1 MVKSRDHF
9 DRTPSNVVL
18 FLNDA
23 LGALSMAGL
32 FQQIDT
38 RAFHRLASLSKP
50 FRFGLYVL
58 ESRERHAL
66 PSSKASFTIDESH
79 L

>member
-1 MVKSRDHF
+1 M
-9 DRTPSNVVL
+9 L
-18 FLNDA
+18 FAALNNA

-50 FRFGLYVL
+50 ELFRFGIYVL
-58 ESRERHAL
+58 ELRERHAL
-66 PSSKASFTIDESH
+66 P
-79 L
+79 

>member
-1 MVKSRDHF
+1 M
-9 DRTPSNVVL
+9 L
-18 FLNDA
+18 FLILNNA

-38 RAFHRLASLSKP
+38 RAFHRLASLSRP
-50 FRFGLYVL
+50 RFGLYVL

-66 PSSKASFTIDESH
+66 PISKAPFTIDESH